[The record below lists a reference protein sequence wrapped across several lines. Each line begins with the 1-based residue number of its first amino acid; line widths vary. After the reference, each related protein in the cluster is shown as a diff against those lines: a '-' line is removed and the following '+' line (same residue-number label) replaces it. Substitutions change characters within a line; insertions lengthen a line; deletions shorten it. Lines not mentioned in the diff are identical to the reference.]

1 MPLDEIFHTQMSV
14 PPSPG
19 RAKEEYTAGAI
30 DDRGNLQVESSQRF
44 QRERLHLNVLSQ
56 HADLE
61 IKR

>member
-14 PPSPG
+14 PPLPSE
-19 RAKEEYTAGAI
+19 RRKNT
-30 DDRGNLQVESSQRF
+30 LQVRLTTEVICRWKAANDSSVS
-44 QRERLHLNVLSQ
+44 RLHLNVLSQ